1 MGQVTLLTAEGRVC
15 RGWIGVSGSAKQ
27 RRTQIRKFERAGY
40 VVRFNPK

>member
-1 MGQVTLLTAEGRVC
+1 MGQVTLLTAEGRVF

-40 VVRFNPK
+40 IVRFNQK